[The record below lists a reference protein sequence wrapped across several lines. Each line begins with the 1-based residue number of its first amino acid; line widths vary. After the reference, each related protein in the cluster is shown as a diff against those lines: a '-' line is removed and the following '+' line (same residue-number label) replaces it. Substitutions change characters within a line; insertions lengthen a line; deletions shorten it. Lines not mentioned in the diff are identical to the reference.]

1 MNTADAFIAF
11 LHTKGYT
18 LSNESPFVQ
27 FFEIIFKNKQKQLKK
42 FSFSSNPSHS
52 TNVKK

>member
-18 LSNESPFVQ
+18 LPNESPFVQ
-27 FFEIIFKNKQKQLKK
+27 FFELIFKNKQKQLKK
-42 FSFSSNPSHS
+42 IPFLNPSQS
-52 TNVKK
+52 TSDKK